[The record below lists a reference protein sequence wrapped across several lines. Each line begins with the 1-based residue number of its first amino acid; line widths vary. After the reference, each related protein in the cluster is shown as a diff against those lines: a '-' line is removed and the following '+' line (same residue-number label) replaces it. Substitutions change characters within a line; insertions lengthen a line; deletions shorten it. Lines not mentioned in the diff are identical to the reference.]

1 MDFSKIRTFKI
12 LTFDEIID
20 AIPQIAKNQINKN
33 NENEGNINFRK
44 PTIFVKNEINN
55 MKANSEE

>member
-20 AIPQIAKNQINKN
+20 AIPQFAKKQININK
-33 NENEGNINFRK
+33 ENGGNISFRK
-44 PTIFVKNEINN
+44 STIFVKNEINN
-55 MKANSEE
+55 MNASSEE